1 MLKFTDKTGG
11 LKLWVCSPFFGCPRP
26 LPLRERWRSLSI
38 NFLSLDMAI
47 GFGAPTL
54 SSAGVSV
61 SLAGLALRRALCL
74 GRVLTC
80 LMTSTSIWSSKCT
93 LGAERSAPLRA
104 FSSISIAMVV
114 VMMGAQGSGQ
124 RCVAL
129 ARARSTVLRVARL
142 RDSHW
147 QLGSTPKALFA
158 RVPWCI
164 YDYQLAAARTEC
176 VCVLLLALFLA
187 LCVGSP
193 PLWTNLRLQH
203 NFCSWQCNLRW
214 WWYFSS
220 WSFAVAQ
227 LWTVL

>member
-1 MLKFTDKTGG
+1 MNTLQVVNTATACKHAIHSSVININQQHATRTACSKPAACATQLIASTAHTSTYIYIHYCLTTTCSSFNTGKTGG

-142 RDSHW
+142 RDSHR

-158 RVPWCI
+158 RVP
-164 YDYQLAAARTEC
+164 
-176 VCVLLLALFLA
+176 
-187 LCVGSP
+187 
-193 PLWTNLRLQH
+193 
-203 NFCSWQCNLRW
+203 
-214 WWYFSS
+214 
-220 WSFAVAQ
+220 
-227 LWTVL
+227 